1 MVYNFTYEIRRPGL
15 IFILCDLSDK
25 MKIVENQLQEAV
37 NSLIVDYVNGCVS
50 GNQIKNRLFIEL
62 IGYGNGVPHII
73 QQGWAEEWKE
83 LMPTLREGRRKSPDR

>member
-37 NSLIVDYVNGCVS
+37 NSLYAT
-50 GNQIKNRLFIEL
+50 NRALMA
-62 IGYGNGVPHII
+62 IGAKHKINFAHV
-73 QQGWAEEWKE
+73 A
-83 LMPTLREGRRKSPDR
+83 